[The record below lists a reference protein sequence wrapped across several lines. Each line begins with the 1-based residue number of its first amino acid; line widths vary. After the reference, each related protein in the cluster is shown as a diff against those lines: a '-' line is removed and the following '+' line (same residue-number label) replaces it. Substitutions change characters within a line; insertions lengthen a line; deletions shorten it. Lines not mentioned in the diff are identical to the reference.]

1 VRLGSQD
8 ELPQDGHLNFFLKTQ
23 VPDTFPAT
31 EKIEVAT
38 SDDGFRV
45 LLSFKYGNLTM
56 QDAKTVLA
64 VLDPMKLLGPSAF
77 GPLKFRPVSADGTNG
92 DWQPLVNLVRVP
104 MLTAFHCVTGTE
116 KQCTL
121 SGDKLF
127 LLDSVSS
134 DADFANPV
142 TVPEGFVEDA
152 LAIPPPKG
160 KVLYIK
166 LRDDPAT
173 IDTVALPLPQSQP

>member
-1 VRLGSQD
+1 LLRAV
-8 ELPQDGHLNFFLKTQ
+8 HC
-23 VPDTFPAT
+23 VPD
-31 EKIEVAT
+31 
-38 SDDGFRV
+38 
-45 LLSFKYGNLTM
+45 
-56 QDAKTVLA
+56 
-64 VLDPMKLLGPSAF
+64 
-77 GPLKFRPVSADGTNG
+77 
-92 DWQPLVNLVRVP
+92 
-104 MLTAFHCVTGTE
+104 

-127 LLDSVSS
+127 LLDSVSA

-160 KVLYIK
+160 KTLYIR

-173 IDTVALPLPQSQP
+173 IDTVALPVPQPQP